1 MDIWLTV
8 TPARFILDFND
19 RLHYFEQVRLGM
31 RQGTD
36 SLQMEILRK
45 VIGSELES
53 LKVYTILLL
62 WMFTN
67 EVKELI
73 EGRRAIGV
81 S

>member
-1 MDIWLTV
+1 
-8 TPARFILDFND
+8 
-19 RLHYFEQVRLGM
+19 M
-31 RQGTD
+31 RQGTN